1 MKGKGVMENSNGQV
15 QKIAIQPGEVGSKL
29 EHLRGILSKL
39 QQTMEARRDERMGR
53 KPTPALS
60 TPQNIAFPKPA
71 TTTSTSGKPRATPKS
86 LSEFEA
92 AFARLTS
99 RQAS

>member
-1 MKGKGVMENSNGQV
+1 MENSNGQV

-53 KPTPALS
+53 KPTPQVA
-60 TPQNIAFPKPA
+60 QNIAFPKPA

>member
-1 MKGKGVMENSNGQV
+1 MENSNGQV
-15 QKIAIQPGEVGSKL
+15 QKIVITTETASSKL

-39 QQTMEARRDERMGR
+39 QQTMQARRDERMGR
-53 KPTPALS
+53 TTTPVPVA
-60 TPQNIAFPKPA
+60 QNIAFPKPA

-86 LSEFEA
+86 LSDFEA

-99 RQAS
+99 RKAS

>member
-1 MKGKGVMENSNGQV
+1 MENSNGQV
-15 QKIAIQPGEVGSKL
+15 QKVDMQPGAVTSKL

-53 KPTPALS
+53 KPTPQVA
-60 TPQNIAFPKPA
+60 QNIAFPKPS

-86 LSEFEA
+86 LSDFEA

>member
-53 KPTPALS
+53 KPTPLA
-60 TPQNIAFPKPA
+60 PQNIAFPKPA

>member
-1 MKGKGVMENSNGQV
+1 MENSNGHV
-15 QKIAIQPGEVGSKL
+15 QKVDMKPGAVTSKL

-53 KPTPALS
+53 KPTPQVA
-60 TPQNIAFPKPA
+60 QNIAFPKPA

-86 LSEFEA
+86 LSDFEA

>member
-1 MKGKGVMENSNGQV
+1 MENSNGQV

-53 KPTPALS
+53 KPTLPA
-60 TPQNIAFPKPA
+60 PQNIAFPKPA

>member
-1 MKGKGVMENSNGQV
+1 MENSNGQV
-15 QKIAIQPGEVGSKL
+15 QKVDMQPGAVTSKL

-53 KPTPALS
+53 KPTPPVA
-60 TPQNIAFPKPA
+60 QNIAFPKPV
-71 TTTSTSGKPRATPKS
+71 TTTSTSGKPRATPTS
-86 LSEFEA
+86 LSDFEA

>member
-15 QKIAIQPGEVGSKL
+15 QKVEIHAGAASSKL

-53 KPTPALS
+53 KPTPQP
-60 TPQNIAFPKPA
+60 TQNIAFPKPIS
-71 TTTSTSGKPRATPKS
+71 TTSTSGKPRATPKS
-86 LSEFEA
+86 LSDFEA

>member
-1 MKGKGVMENSNGQV
+1 MENSNGQV
-15 QKIAIQPGEVGSKL
+15 QKIVITTETASSKL

-39 QQTMEARRDERMGR
+39 QQTMQARRDERMGR
-53 KPTPALS
+53 TTTTPA
-60 TPQNIAFPKPA
+60 PVAQNIAFPKPA

-86 LSEFEA
+86 LSDFEA

>member
-1 MKGKGVMENSNGQV
+1 MENSNGQV

-53 KPTPALS
+53 KPTPA
-60 TPQNIAFPKPA
+60 PVAQNIAFPKPV

-86 LSEFEA
+86 LSDFEA

>member
-1 MKGKGVMENSNGQV
+1 MENSNGQV
-15 QKIAIQPGEVGSKL
+15 KKIEIQPGAVISKL

-39 QQTMEARRDERMGR
+39 QQTMEMRRDERMGR
-53 KPTPALS
+53 KPALTTTS
-60 TPQNIAFPKPA
+60 AQNIAFPKHS
-71 TTTSTSGKPRATPKS
+71 TTTSTSGKPRATSKS
-86 LSEFEA
+86 LTDFEA

>member
-1 MKGKGVMENSNGQV
+1 MENSNGQV
-15 QKIAIQPGEVGSKL
+15 QKVDMQTGAVTSKL

-53 KPTPALS
+53 KPTPQMA
-60 TPQNIAFPKPA
+60 QNSAFPKPA

-86 LSEFEA
+86 LSDFEA

>member
-1 MKGKGVMENSNGQV
+1 MENSNGQV
-15 QKIAIQPGEVGSKL
+15 QKVDMQPGAVTSKL

-53 KPTPALS
+53 KPTPPVA
-60 TPQNIAFPKPA
+60 QNIAFPKPV

-86 LSEFEA
+86 LSDFEA

>member
-1 MKGKGVMENSNGQV
+1 MENSNGQV
-15 QKIAIQPGEVGSKL
+15 QKVDMQTGAVTSKL

-53 KPTPALS
+53 KPTPQMA
-60 TPQNIAFPKPA
+60 QNIAFPKPA

-86 LSEFEA
+86 LSDFEA

>member
-1 MKGKGVMENSNGQV
+1 MENSNGQV

-53 KPTPALS
+53 KPTPQVA
-60 TPQNIAFPKPA
+60 QNIAFPKPA

-86 LSEFEA
+86 LSDFEA

>member
-1 MKGKGVMENSNGQV
+1 MENSNGQV
-15 QKIAIQPGEVGSKL
+15 QKVDMQPGAVTSKL

-53 KPTPALS
+53 KPTPQVA
-60 TPQNIAFPKPA
+60 QNIAFPKPV

-86 LSEFEA
+86 LSDFEA